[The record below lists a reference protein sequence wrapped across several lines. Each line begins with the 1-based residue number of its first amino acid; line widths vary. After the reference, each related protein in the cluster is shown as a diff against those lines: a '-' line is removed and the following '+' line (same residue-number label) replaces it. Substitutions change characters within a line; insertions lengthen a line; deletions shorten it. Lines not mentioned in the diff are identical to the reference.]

1 MDEEEEEEKGRER
14 EGKKEKE
21 RTRGTLEVL
30 IYFNHVLSKD
40 SLSLFLFPIHFSMS
54 EHKIVSRTNQV
65 HLINYANQ
73 IL

>member
-1 MDEEEEEEKGRER
+1 MDEEEEEKGRER
-14 EGKKEKE
+14 ERE
-21 RTRGTLEVL
+21 RRARGTLEVL

-40 SLSLFLFPIHFSMS
+40 SLSLSLSLFPIHFSMS
-54 EHKIVSRTNQV
+54 EHKIVSRTNQI